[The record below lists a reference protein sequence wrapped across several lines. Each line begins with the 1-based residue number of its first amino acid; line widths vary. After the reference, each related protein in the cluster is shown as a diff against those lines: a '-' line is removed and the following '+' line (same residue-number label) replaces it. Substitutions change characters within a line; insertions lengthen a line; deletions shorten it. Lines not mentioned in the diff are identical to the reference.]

1 MTAPAKINFKVY
13 QGATFEQTLRWESE
27 TKIYVPIAE
36 VTKSAPVNVIISE
49 GTNMPPVGWRVR
61 VTNVLGMKEINMPD
75 GHYELASS
83 ISGNVVTL
91 NQINSLGY
99 SQYSSGGVL
108 EFNTP
113 VSLAR
118 YTARMQ
124 VRKKPKDVTTVLIL
138 TTENGGVV
146 LDDATKTITIK
157 ASAEQTSALDFSQAV
172 YDLELVSLDGKVLRF
187 AEGNL
192 TLKSEVTR

>member
-27 TKIYVPIAE
+27 TKTYSPIAE

-61 VTNVLGMKEINMPD
+61 VVGVGGMREINMSENQYAVAT
-75 GHYELASS
+75 GVE
-83 ISGNVVTL
+83 GNVVTL

-99 SQYSSGGVL
+99 TNYISGGVL
-108 EFNTP
+108 EFNAP
-113 VSLAR
+113 VSLAG

-124 VRKKPKDVTTVLIL
+124 VRKKLKDTSVLLTL
-138 TTENGGVV
+138 TTENGGIV
-146 LDDATKTITIK
+146 LDDATKTITLRIP
-157 ASAEQTSALDFSQAV
+157 AIDTATLNFQQAV
-172 YDLELVSLDGKVLRF
+172 YDLELETASGHVIRF
-187 AEGNL
+187 AEGNISL
-192 TLKSEVTR
+192 AAEVTR